1 MINKLRWKFI
11 AIATVAVF
19 IVLAMILTM
28 VNQYFSYN
36 AIKEDQEI
44 LQEIV
49 DNDGVMPMN
58 YHMEAVGDEYLG
70 ISAELKYQMRY
81 FSLLLSVD
89 GDEVKEINL
98 DHIQSVT
105 DEKALEYGR
114 DILGKRADIGSIIA
128 ENGYYIYQKEKRD
141 DDLCLIVV
149 LDCTREMNSVL
160 ALRRFS
166 LWFGLACLILFFGIL
181 TALSG
186 KVVEPVIKNMES
198 QKQFI
203 TNASHEL
210 KTPIAII
217 SANTEVLEMMEGE
230 NEWTASIMNQVQRL
244 TGLVNNLI
252 TLSKMGEGNKED
264 YSQVD
269 YSACVREIAEGFAPV
284 IDREGKTFSH
294 QIQDGISLY
303 GRKSELEE
311 IANIL
316 LDNAVKY
323 CDEKGQ
329 VGLSLALVKTGFNKA
344 HTVQLTVS
352 NSYKDGENVDCSRFF
367 ERFYR
372 EDSSHSSEKS
382 GYGIGLAMAQ
392 GFVEEYKGKI
402 SASWKDGVISFQVK
416 LPVKA

>member
-36 AIKEDQEI
+36 AIKEDKEI
-44 LQEIV
+44 LEEIIN
-49 DNDGVMPMN
+49 NDGVMPLD
-58 YHMEAVGDEYLG
+58 YHLEAVDDEYLG

-81 FSLLLSVD
+81 FSIWLSKE
-89 GDEVKEINL
+89 GDEVKEIDL

-105 DEKALEYGR
+105 DEKAMEYGR
-114 DILGKRADIGSIIA
+114 DILKKRGDTGSIIA
-128 ENGYYIYQKEKRD
+128 EKGFFIYQKEQKD
-141 DDLCLIVV
+141 DDLWLIVV

-166 LWFGLACLILFFGIL
+166 MWFGLACLVLFFGIL

-269 YSACVREIAEGFAPV
+269 YSACVRGIAEGFAPV
-284 IDREGKTFSH
+284 IDREGKTFSYE
-294 QIQDGISLY
+294 IQDGISLY

-323 CDEKGQ
+323 CDDEGQ
-329 VGLSLALVKTGFNKA
+329 VGLNLTLVKTGFNKTPTA
-344 HTVQLTVS
+344 QLTVS

-402 SASWKDGVISFQVK
+402 SAFWKDGVISFQVK